1 MIKLFVSDEAIEEKG
16 KEYFEDYS
24 LSDLKRIADP
34 EGFVR
39 LDDGLFLSRDDM
51 DNLYISKTEED
62 ECFEE
67 MKLD

>member
-1 MIKLFVSDEAIEEKG
+1 MIKLFVSEEAIQEKG
-16 KEYFEDYS
+16 IFEDYS

-34 EGFVR
+34 NVYLK
-39 LDDGLFLSRDDM
+39 LDDGLLLSRDDM

>member
-1 MIKLFVSDEAIEEKG
+1 MIKLFVSEEAIKEKG
-16 KEYFEDYS
+16 IFEDYS

-34 EGFVR
+34 NGYVK
-39 LDDGLFLSRDDM
+39 LDDGLLLSRDDM

>member
-1 MIKLFVSDEAIEEKG
+1 MIKLFVSEEAIQEKG
-16 KEYFEDYS
+16 IFEDYS
-24 LSDLKRIADP
+24 LSDLKRIADSN
-34 EGFVR
+34 GYVK
-39 LDDGLFLSRDDM
+39 LDDGLLLSRDDM